1 MRFIK
6 NKLNLKHNKMS
17 KEPKFKIGDKVEVI
31 DAGLLML
38 QRFAPKKSEPNNV
51 GKIAEILEDG
61 SILVEFKL
69 SGKDHSQVAPYP
81 ADMVR
86 RLNK

>member
-1 MRFIK
+1 
-6 NKLNLKHNKMS
+6 MS

-38 QRFAPKKSEPNNV
+38 QRFAPKKSKPNNV

-61 SILVEFKL
+61 SILVEFNL

-86 RLNK
+86 RLDK